1 MIKSEIIIPTQKNFI
16 SHNRFLIII
25 KKFLSLIKNFFLLEI
40 KERGKDHADLLNSDV
55 GEQVGRAFIH
65 FIISY

>member
-1 MIKSEIIIPTQKNFI
+1 MIKSEIIIPIQKNFI

-40 KERGKDHADLLNSDV
+40 KGRTTDHSDLLKSDV
-55 GEQVGRAFIH
+55 EEQVGRAFIQ
-65 FIISY
+65 FIP